1 MTNFGLIPEFVG
13 RLNNIVALE
22 PLEISDMVEI
32 LVKPKNALIKQYV
45 KLLELDDVELEFTD
59 DALTELAKQALARK
73 IGARGLA
80 AMIEKLI
87 RDVMFETPSS
97 KTIAKITITEAVVKG
112 EQKPIKTKKPAKTKK
127 ENKEDNK

>member
-1 MTNFGLIPEFVG
+1 
-13 RLNNIVALE
+13 
-22 PLEISDMVEI
+22 MVEI

-59 DALTELAKQALARK
+59 EALTELAKQALARK

-112 EQKPIKTKKPAKTKK
+112 EKKPIKTKKVMKTKK
-127 ENKEDNK
+127 ENKEDNKWLE